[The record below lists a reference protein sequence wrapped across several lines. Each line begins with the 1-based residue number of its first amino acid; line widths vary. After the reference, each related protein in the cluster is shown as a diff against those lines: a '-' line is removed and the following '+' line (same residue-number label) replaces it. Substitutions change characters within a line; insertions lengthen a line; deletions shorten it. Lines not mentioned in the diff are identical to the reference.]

1 MDSFVARRVPPMPS
15 PTVGYNPFEIPSAM
29 PARMNEAIFGN
40 RKVRP
45 SHFQKAVKSYDG
57 SGDPHNHLTSVRQ
70 FARAENVRD
79 FHTLIEGF
87 GLTLEGKA
95 LHWFQTLDPTSFQ
108 TIEQLERQFTATF
121 SKTGMKHDELS

>member
-1 MDSFVARRVPPMPS
+1 MGSHLPTASMFVHPSESAYMDGHAARRVPPTPS
-15 PTVGYNPFEIPSAM
+15 PTVGYNPFEIPGAV
-29 PARMNEAIFGN
+29 PTARTNEAIYGN

-57 SGDPHNHLTSVRQ
+57 SGDPHNHLARVWQ

-95 LHWFQTLDPTSFQ
+95 LQTH
-108 TIEQLERQFTATF
+108 I
-121 SKTGMKHDELS
+121 